1 VEVERDADEL
11 DDEVV
16 LVLDRDNIVSMK
28 ENDPG
33 DR

>member
-16 LVLDRDNIVSMK
+16 LVLDRDNVVSMK
-28 ENDPG
+28 EKDPE